1 MEQSFRSGFVALAGR
16 PNVGKSTLMNALVG
30 EKVSIV
36 SSKPQTTRNQIRGIL
51 TRDGVQ
57 VVFID
62 TPGMHK
68 PRNEL
73 GEYMVR
79 AAVGA
84 WRDVDLILAVLDA
97 SEPIG
102 EGDERLIGQVGALST
117 PVILALNKI
126 DRIRKEELL
135 ALIDRFAALQF
146 IAQIIPVS
154 ALTGDGVP
162 LLEREIVSRM
172 PEGPRYFPDDIY
184 TDQPE
189 RMLAAE
195 LIREKA
201 LMLLR
206 EEIPHGIGVE
216 IFDMGRRE
224 EQELV
229 DIHAN
234 ILCEKASH
242 KSIIIG
248 KGGRILG
255 KIGQLA
261 RRELEAL
268 LGDRINLQL
277 WVKVR
282 PDWRNSVS
290 WMRELGYDSRDLQ

>member
-117 PVILALNKI
+117 PAILALNKI

-146 IAQIIPVS
+146 IAQIIPIS

>member
-117 PVILALNKI
+117 PAILALNKI

>member
-146 IAQIIPVS
+146 IAQIIPIS